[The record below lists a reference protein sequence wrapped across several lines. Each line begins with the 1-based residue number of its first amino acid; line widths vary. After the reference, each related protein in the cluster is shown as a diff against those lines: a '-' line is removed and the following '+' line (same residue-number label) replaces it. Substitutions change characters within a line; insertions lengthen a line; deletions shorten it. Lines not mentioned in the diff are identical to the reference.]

1 MSHNRCNSCRSPISD
16 ECFMECSKQYCK
28 KTFDLKC
35 LNIERDL
42 FNAFTV
48 DYRKKWVCSECVD
61 CSNLSTF
68 NSPTFVNTQRGNR
81 LISSSPSSTDAML
94 LEHLL
99 QLRSE
104 IVSRLES
111 QDTAIKYLQ
120 NQFNETKSSLRSILD
135 IVRVLE
141 TKVSNNLVERT
152 SSTASTGVCKS
163 PSDNNKKIIL
173 SNSTDRQEV
182 NFTGATN
189 SRTEHYLNTVTEVT
203 QGSICELKSP
213 RNEELS
219 EKDDWKTVQKKPK
232 NKSNQKQLNNVR
244 MGRNAECLTLKGMER
259 KKYLHVWRLQPETT
273 VEAVTTY
280 VESIC
285 GSDAGIKTEKII
297 HKTQRDYASFII
309 GLPES
314 LFNKLNQP
322 EIWPMNAQFSEWT
335 WFRKSTKKSATK

>member
-1 MSHNRCNSCRSPISD
+1 MSHNRCNTCRSPISD

-28 KTFDLKC
+28 KTYDLKC

-42 FNAFTV
+42 FKAFTL

-61 CSNLSTF
+61 SLNLSSF

-94 LEHLL
+94 LEQLH

-120 NQFNETKSSLRSILD
+120 KQFDETKSSLGCILD
-135 IVRVLE
+135 IVRALE
-141 TKVSNNLVERT
+141 MKTTNNLMETT
-152 SSTASTGVCKS
+152 SNIASTELCKS
-163 PSDNNKKIIL
+163 SSDNNRNIIR
-173 SNSTDRQEV
+173 NSSIERQEDKL
-182 NFTGATN
+182 TRATK
-189 SRTEHYLNTVTEVT
+189 SRTEPCLSTVTDVT
-203 QGSICELKSP
+203 QGSIPDDESP
-213 RNEELS
+213 RNEEHS
-219 EKDDWKTVQKKPK
+219 KIDEWKTVQKKH
-232 NKSNQKQLNNVR
+232 KSNLKQLSNVR
-244 MGRNAECLTLKGMER
+244 VGKNAECLALKGMER

-273 VEAVTTY
+273 LEAVTTY

-297 HKTQRDYASFII
+297 HKSQRDYASFII

-314 LFNKLNQP
+314 LYNKLNQP

-335 WFRKSTKKSATK
+335 WFRKSTKKGATK